1 MAYNIL
7 VVDDS
12 RTARAFIIKALQL
25 AGIDIGALF
34 QAENGL
40 KALDVLREQWIDL
53 VLADINMPEMTGVEM
68 VQQMRKD
75 GLMQTIPV
83 VIVSTERSA
92 TRIAELKA
100 AGVRDYINKPFT
112 PENIKETADRI
123 LGASTAP
130 SGKEA

>member
-12 RTARAFIIKALQL
+12 RTARAFIKKALQL

-34 QAENGL
+34 EAENGRL
-40 KALDVLREQWIDL
+40 ALEVLHERWIDL

-68 VQQMRKD
+68 VQQMRQD
-75 GLMQTIPV
+75 GLMQTVPV

-112 PENIKETADRI
+112 PENIKETVDRI
-123 LGASTAP
+123 LGASPAP
-130 SGKEA
+130 PK

>member
-25 AGIDIGALF
+25 AGLNIGTLYE
-34 QAENGL
+34 AENGR
-40 KALDVLREQWIDL
+40 KALDVLRAEWIDL

-112 PENIKETADRI
+112 PENIKQTADRI
-123 LGASTAP
+123 LGAASA
-130 SGKEA
+130 SNEKEA